1 MEFIEFLSDSALAEL
16 KKANAELVTM
26 VANVDNVGKKM
37 KNISSPSGSD
47 GAIKSLTEQYKQ
59 QEAVIVKL
67 QTQIQKLIEK
77 KNVENNAIAKTMR
90 ALENETKSR
99 QALDAQRQRAL
110 TALDKEVA
118 KLKASENVYN
128 KIQAKMNLLSAEYKN
143 LATRRELGITLTDKE
158 AKRYDFLQGK
168 IQTYDKTLKA
178 VDATMGKYQR
188 NVGNYASG
196 FNPLSNSINQLT
208 REMPAFTNSVQT
220 GFMALSNNIPIFTD
234 AISNAIAQNKAL
246 QSEGKP
252 TTSVLKQLA
261 GAFFSWQ
268 TLLGVGITLLTV
280 YGKEIGEFI
289 SKSFGASKS
298 VDALKEAQKQLND
311 ASQEGAKNAVEE
323 NLKLKSLLAIAK
335 DTTLTYQQRMIAVK
349 ELQSTYPAY
358 FDNLSTEKILT
369 GQTAQAERELTEA
382 ILSRAKANAA
392 VSKITE
398 NQAKIIDNELLKQEK
413 IILLK
418 NEEERLARLNNE
430 NTKKSTDNL
439 RTKIAGSKGLIKQ
452 TTEEISKLK
461 EEIKVYE
468 VINKTLTSFALE
480 KQKEAILLDYKE
492 EKAKRDLTK
501 AKRDLTKAKRED
513 IETVTLQT
521 ETQEG
526 FLKKL
531 KDQQGAFKNLQQQV
545 SDTSKE
551 YEDFK
556 TIIEGL
562 QQAIDLI
569 EDPSKVIKSDGINE
583 FMNIYSNR
591 VKTGLEETKG
601 FWEEYGQEVTDLSQ
615 ELINTLAEI
624 SNARFENQL
633 INLQKERDVAIL
645 FAGESVSAREEVE
658 RQYEARRAEIQRKQA
673 EAQKKMAM
681 FNIVTD
687 TAQAVIASFI
697 RDPTGVLAILI
708 GAIGAAQ
715 LALVASQPIP
725 QFWQGTDNAPEGLA
739 WTQEKGREIIT
750 DKSGKIKSL
759 GSDKGAQLT
768 MLDKGDKVFTAE
780 KSALMFD
787 NGLNSI
793 LANNGISMPKIEVN
807 FETEKITNEIKSLSN
822 AILKKEGLTI
832 IKNAKGEKVYLRKQG
847 ETKELLNSVI
857 NYKTINV

>member
-110 TALDKEVA
+110 TALDKEAA

-143 LATRRELGITLTDKE
+143 LATRRELGIALTDKE

-246 QSEGKP
+246 QAEGKP

-418 NEEERLARLNNE
+418 NEEERLVRLNNE

-492 EKAKRDLTK
+492 EKSKK
-501 AKRDLTKAKRED
+501 DLTKAKRED
-513 IETVTLQT
+513 IEAVTLQT
-521 ETQEG
+521 QTQEG

-531 KDQQGAFKNLQQQV
+531 KDQQKGFKDLQQQV
-545 SDTSKE
+545 SSTSQEFK
-551 YEDFK
+551 DFQ
-556 TIIEGL
+556 TIIDGL
-562 QQAIDLI
+562 QQSIDLI

-583 FMNIYSNR
+583 FMRIYSNR
-591 VKTGLEETKG
+591 VKTGLDETKG
-601 FWEEYGQEVTDLSQ
+601 FWEKYGQEVTDLSQ

-658 RQYEARRAEIQRKQA
+658 RQYEARRAEIQRRQA
-673 EAQKKMAM
+673 EAQKRTSM
-681 FNIVTD
+681 FNIVVD
-687 TAQAVIASFI
+687 TAQAVIATLAQTPPPAGI
-697 RDPTGVLAILI
+697 PLAVLV